1 MIMIPCSKCDHMSH
15 NAMSAH
21 EHWRMHR
28 LEGRQPI
35 TRKGMLVTFID
46 SNGEK
51 FTDVVTDVQ
60 FDKET
65 GEEKITMGEPDPLAR
80 YMALV
85 ASVQD
90 KINILTLG
98 TKPTLRQRVSRWIN
112 EHLRRS

>member
-1 MIMIPCSKCDHMSH
+1 MIMIPCSECDHMSP

-28 LEGRQPI
+28 LDGRQPI
-35 TRKGMLVTFID
+35 VRKGMRITVI
-46 SNGEK
+46 GPK
-51 FTDVVTDVQ
+51 GQQFTDIVTDVQ
-60 FDKET
+60 FDKQT
-65 GEEKITMGEPDPLAR
+65 GEEKITMGEQDPLAR

-98 TKPTLRQRVSRWIN
+98 TKPTLWQRFWRWIKT
-112 EHLRRS
+112 